1 MGRGELI
8 GLFIYRHPSNC
19 FAHILRILQW
29 ELDRPLLIKPA
40 SSQSPSPGWEGWKS
54 CGVKLITTFLHPGI
68 CLLQHCSCLKH
79 LNILL
84 IKSSHYPLHIFFT
97 WSTSLSWEQTLLFP
111 SPWKYISLCSLTQEP
126 LMYTPAWT
134 SGGRSHILAMKC
146 RFSLV

>member
-1 MGRGELI
+1 MI

-40 SSQSPSPGWEGWKS
+40 SSQSPSSGWEGWKS
-54 CGVKLITTFLHPGI
+54 CEVKLITTFLHPGI

-84 IKSSHYPLHIFFT
+84 IKSSHYPDSG
-97 WSTSLSWEQTLLFP
+97 STF
-111 SPWKYISLCSLTQEP
+111 
-126 LMYTPAWT
+126 
-134 SGGRSHILAMKC
+134 
-146 RFSLV
+146 FSLGQLLSPESRLCYSPLHENTFLFALSHRNLSCILQLEPVEGGVTF